1 MQDFFQQRESFILRG
16 IHIGNRLREENMEL
30 NAQKRGPRLTVHL
43 SGELDH
49 HNAEQA
55 RIMLDTLLK
64 DLSVR
69 ELVLDLSAVTF
80 MDSAG
85 LGVVLGRYKTVSL
98 RGGKVSVRGMSASID
113 RIFRMSGIYTL
124 VERQ

>member
-1 MQDFFQQRESFILRG
+1 
-16 IHIGNRLREENMEL
+16 MEL
-30 NAQKRGPRLTVHL
+30 NAQKRGPRLTVQL

-49 HNAEQA
+49 HNAEQT
-55 RIMLDTLLK
+55 RIMLDTLLR
-64 DLSVR
+64 DLSIR
-69 ELVLDLSAVTF
+69 ELVLDLSGVTF

-98 RGGKVSVRGMSASID
+98 RGGRVMVRGMSASID

-124 VERQ
+124 VERK